1 MKRHI
6 LEISAILLA
15 TTLTG
20 GMQAATDTK
29 KKEGRARPNQSQEQQ
44 QADKTPPK
52 LTDENIQSAVE
63 KKLKDLDGIDTS
75 ELQIETN
82 DRTVTV
88 TGTVDSLIE
97 TDRIMEAVSATRG
110 VEGVLTNF
118 TVEAEPRSD
127 GEVKADVTAALEF
140 DPVTS
145 DDSIN
150 VAVNNG
156 EVRLTGNAKTSA
168 EKQLAGWIAA
178 NVRGVSKI
186 RNDLTVASQNRS
198 DADIKAALE
207 KRFRSDPLVSDDI
220 SVTVKNG
227 RVQLSGEVSSA
238 IEKQWAISDARTL
251 NVENVDASQLRVNA
265 ESRNSVSRS
274 DAKLSDE
281 DIAESIRHAYVNDPR
296 VFSFNPDVKVKNG
309 SVTLTGTVDNLKAK
323 QAAAQI
329 AQNTA
334 GVKQVKN
341 NLSIRGASLSDDLVA
356 QSLRDALARS
366 ALVDA
371 EDIIVK
377 INNGRVTLIGDVDS
391 NFEKWA
397 AGDIAARTRGITQVQ
412 NQLIPYDLPELT
424 VSRYYNY
431 PWHSSY
437 YPWTYSATDHIKTD
451 WELHDDVRDQ
461 LTWSPFTDAED
472 ISISVNDGVVTLT
485 GEVDNRLEKG
495 AAEDNAYQAGATRV
509 KNQLVV
515 LEPTGR

>member
-15 TTLTG
+15 TTFTG
-20 GMQAATDTK
+20 GMEAATDAQ
-29 KKEGRARPNQSQEQQ
+29 KESRSRSNQAKQQ
-44 QADKTPPK
+44 QKAEQTPPK

-63 KKLKDLDGIDTS
+63 KKLKNLDGIDTS

-82 DRTVTV
+82 ARTVTV

-97 TDRIMEAVSATRG
+97 TERIMEAVSATRG
-110 VEGVLTNF
+110 VEGVITNF
-118 TVEAEPRSD
+118 TVEAEPRAD
-127 GEVKADVTAALEF
+127 REVKADVTAALKF

-156 EVRLTGNAKTSA
+156 EVRLTGNAETSA

-198 DADIKAALE
+198 DGEIKAALE

-220 SVTVKNG
+220 SVTVRNG
-227 RVQLSGEVSSA
+227 RVQLSGEVGSA
-238 IEKQWAISDARTL
+238 LEKQWAISDARTL

-274 DAKLSDE
+274 DTTLSDE

-296 VFSFNPDVKVKNG
+296 VYSFNPDVKVKKG
-309 SVTLTGTVDNLKAK
+309 SVTLSGTVDNLKAK

-341 NLSIRGASLSDDLVA
+341 NLSIRGASLSDDQVA
-356 QSLRDALARS
+356 QSLRDALERS
-366 ALVDA
+366 SLVDA
-371 EDIIVK
+371 EDIIVRVS
-377 INNGRVTLIGDVDS
+377 NGRATLTGDVDS
-391 NFEKWA
+391 NFAKWA
-397 AGDIAARTRGITQVQ
+397 AGDVAATTRGITQVQ

-424 VSRYYNY
+424 VSRYYYY

-437 YPWTYSATDHIKTD
+437 YPWTYSATDDIKTD
-451 WELHDDVRDQ
+451 RELHEDVRDE

-472 ISISVNDGVVTLT
+472 ISISVSNGVVTLT